1 MLPTIYIYIHFHFLS
16 YRCPGRQEPRTS
28 FERYE
33 KATDEQMA
41 RAKQCGIKGDRRRLV
56 WKLARSGVDRTY
68 EYGFKHARSAEDA
81 LQSAIADS
89 MTLKGFEDLV
99 AHWKTK
105 ECDKYV
111 KEKGLDPVK
120 SKLLESRRGQVV
132 LHMFHESRT
141 SGSGAASSSADVA
154 PIEPKTAPKMA
165 APKKGP
171 AHSGKQ
177 NDSTDK
183 SHKLFELPAGKTDE
197 NHKIEECTGMV
208 FRSSSGVQSE
218 AERPSCR
225 LEQIGENTEVVV
237 PRIALVKFL
246 EGLNILPSKAN
257 EYYGLVVG
265 AYLEKGTHKGKLL
278 IRSLFACDVE
288 STSDFNESEER
299 LWMGA
304 NSQMKLRG
312 RLGCGQNY

>member
-1 MLPTIYIYIHFHFLS
+1 MLPTIYIYIHFLS
-16 YRCPGRQEPRTS
+16 YRCPGRQEQRSS

-41 RAKQCGIKGDRRRLV
+41 RAKEGGVKGDRTRLI
-56 WKLARSGVDRTY
+56 WRLARSGVDRTY
-68 EYGFKHARSAEDA
+68 AYGFKHARSAEDA

-89 MTLKGFEDLV
+89 MTLKGFEDVV

-111 KEKGLDPVK
+111 KEKGLNPVK
-120 SKLLESRRGQVV
+120 TRLLESRRGQIV
-132 LHMFHESRT
+132 LHMFHESKN
-141 SGSGAASSSADVA
+141 SGSGSASSSADAA
-154 PIEPKTAPKMA
+154 PTEPKTAPKMA

-177 NDSTDK
+177 KDSKDK
-183 SHKLFELPAGKTDE
+183 SHKLFELPAGKTDA
-197 NHKIEECTGMV
+197 NHKIEDCTGMV

-218 AERPSCR
+218 AEQPSCR
-225 LEQIGENTEVVV
+225 IEQIGENTEVVV

-246 EGLNILPSKAN
+246 EGLNIVPSKAN
-257 EYYGLVVG
+257 QYYGLVMG

-278 IRSLFACDVE
+278 IRSLFACDVDA
-288 STSDFNESEER
+288 TSDLNESEER
-299 LWMGA
+299 LWMDA
-304 NSQMKLRG
+304 NSQMKLCG